1 MRESYYHKLKWGIKW
16 ETISCCFFFTSH
28 YRSVDWHQS
37 KKRSSPVL
45 AALGI
50 EMSSLKQR
58 GTVQCVERV
67 GCEEKKSNVLLARTC
82 ISCARSRCQRK
93 AGMREKAR
101 MTIRAS
107 NEREISFTLVR
118 YSSSRAYGTTA
129 VSLPREKSVFTKVQ
143 RILTE
148 FLTF

>member
-16 ETISCCFFFTSH
+16 ETISCCFFFH
-28 YRSVDWHQS
+28 VPLPIGRLASVKKAS
-37 KKRSSPVL
+37 KSRFGS
-45 AALGI
+45 
-50 EMSSLKQR
+50 
-58 GTVQCVERV
+58 V
-67 GCEEKKSNVLLARTC
+67 GYWNELVKATRNCSMCRKSRMWRKKSNVLLARTC